1 MGLQNVLE
9 ALILFTGF
17 RKCRKVNI
25 LEILKNIEGI
35 E

>member
-1 MGLQNVLE
+1 MGLKSVLE
-9 ALILFTGF
+9 ALMLFTGL

-25 LEILKNIEGI
+25 LEILENIEGI